1 MEGDLDTIGLVAFY
15 EETLA
20 CSLPLSTLLSLSP
33 TAPLSLSLSLILLHT
48 LTQREGH
55 MGTHRAGS
63 HPPAQRRVLE
73 VKATLWAP

>member
-20 CSLPLSTLLSLSP
+20 RSLPLSTSLSLSP
-33 TAPLSLSLSLILLHT
+33 PPPPLILLHT

-73 VKATLWAP
+73 VKGTLWAP

>member
-20 CSLPLSTLLSLSP
+20 CSLPLST
-33 TAPLSLSLSLILLHT
+33 SLSLSLILLHT

-55 MGTHRAGS
+55 MGTYRAGS

-73 VKATLWAP
+73 VKGTLWAP

>member
-20 CSLPLSTLLSLSP
+20 CSLPLSASLSLSLP
-33 TAPLSLSLSLILLHT
+33 RPPPSLSLILLHT

-73 VKATLWAP
+73 VKGTLWAP